1 MRRLGN
7 KRRLKDGRSI
17 SLAEGIPN
25 GEVNLEEMTGII
37 EVGQGVTGGEINRV
51 SMIEGVK
58 EDKSRVMRVTL
69 VEVEECDL
77 NLYFQIDY

>member
-1 MRRLGN
+1 MKG
-7 KRRLKDGRSI
+7 GRSI

-37 EVGQGVTGGEINRV
+37 EVGQGVTGGEIIKRV
-51 SMIEGVK
+51 SMIEEVK

-69 VEVEECDL
+69 VEVEECVV
-77 NLYFQIDY
+77 

>member
-1 MRRLGN
+1 MKG
-7 KRRLKDGRSI
+7 GRSI

-25 GEVNLEEMTGII
+25 GEANLEEMTGII
-37 EVGQGVTGGEINRV
+37 EVGQGVTGGEIIKRV
-51 SMIEGVK
+51 SMIEEVK

-77 NLYFQIDY
+77 NLYFQKII